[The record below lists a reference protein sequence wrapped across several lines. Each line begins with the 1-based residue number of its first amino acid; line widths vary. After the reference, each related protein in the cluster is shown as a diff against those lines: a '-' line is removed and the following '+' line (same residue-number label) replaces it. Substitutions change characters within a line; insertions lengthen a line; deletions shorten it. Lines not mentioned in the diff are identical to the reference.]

1 MRFYFSF
8 PRFLSVLVNILNSL
22 VRIVVRCNYY
32 IIYDVTITEVA
43 FISVLSSLHLP
54 LLYHTR
60 LLFVNWIPY
69 YTQLSILEYNTMVT
83 NTAWLVTDAV
93 GALFHTCST
102 SLWLQLRREHLTVL
116 NDSYTSKSSQT
127 LTVILLLYY
136 VIFPLFTFR
145 NFTPNLHSEY
155 RLLEG
160 LGNQIGLAL
169 PLPKANLTKPKKT
182 PKSWTVQRT

>member
-1 MRFYFSF
+1 
-8 PRFLSVLVNILNSL
+8 
-22 VRIVVRCNYY
+22 
-32 IIYDVTITEVA
+32 
-43 FISVLSSLHLP
+43 
-54 LLYHTR
+54 
-60 LLFVNWIPY
+60 
-69 YTQLSILEYNTMVT
+69 MVT
-83 NTAWLVTDAV
+83 NTAWPVTDTV

-127 LTVILLLYY
+127 FTVILLLYY

-145 NFTPNLHSEY
+145 IFTPNLHSEY

-169 PLPKANLTKPKKT
+169 PLQKANLTK
-182 PKSWTVQRT
+182 QRKLLNPELSNET